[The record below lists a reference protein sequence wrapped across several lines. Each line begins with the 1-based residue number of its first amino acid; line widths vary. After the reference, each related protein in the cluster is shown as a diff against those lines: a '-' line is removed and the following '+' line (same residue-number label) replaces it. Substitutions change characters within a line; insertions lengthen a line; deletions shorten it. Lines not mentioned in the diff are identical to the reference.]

1 MKNQEDFVEVF
12 WKAFKSLDKK
22 SKELLAARILSDE
35 EFSEDWIDHIL
46 IQRSRAEKGQ
56 DVSLQDYLEQRKN
69 PVLK

>member
-22 SKELLAARILSDE
+22 SRELLAARILSDE
-35 EFSEDWIDHIL
+35 ELSEDWIDHVL

-56 DVSLQDYLEQRKN
+56 DVSLQGYLEQRKD